1 MQSNVFQAYL
11 AFSLA
16 MLQSRSTD
24 YRNAKSFLRL
34 FCYTLIRANQPT
46 GIRENFFSQFSQK
59 DYFLTIALTNQIIA
73 STFAIPESCEQC
85 DEERSDHLFAD
96 CVSREQECEI
106 RQVVW

>member
-1 MQSNVFQAYL
+1 
-11 AFSLA
+11 

-85 DEERSDHLFAD
+85 DEEKSDHNCLLTVCPGNKSVKSDKLYGEYMYINAVD
-96 CVSREQECEI
+96 
-106 RQVVW
+106 